1 MTDIEN
7 RAKRIVYSLARAVEA
22 WRDKHGGRDPVIVIP
37 GAMLAHISLGG
48 PGVIGVNKE
57 RGTLLGC
64 YMEVSRSERVYL
76 AEEVEINAKQN
87 GSA

>member
-1 MTDIEN
+1 MSDIEN

-22 WRDKHGGRDPVIVIP
+22 WRGKHGGRSPVILMPPHAIAAVAL
-37 GAMLAHISLGG
+37 GAA
-48 PGVIGVNKE
+48 GVIDVENE
-57 RGTLLGC
+57 RGVMLGC
-64 YMEVSRSERVYL
+64 YIDVVGGERVYL